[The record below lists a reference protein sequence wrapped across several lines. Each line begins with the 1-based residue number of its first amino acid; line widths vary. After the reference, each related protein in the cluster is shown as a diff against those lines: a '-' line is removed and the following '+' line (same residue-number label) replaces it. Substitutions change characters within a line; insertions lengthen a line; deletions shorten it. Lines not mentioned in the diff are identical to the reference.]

1 MVMPA
6 TDSEIT
12 TVEQLLALPED
23 GLRHELLAG
32 EHVVTPSPALV
43 HQWIHSELFGR
54 LVSFVTGN
62 PNFAVLS
69 SPADIRLELRDTV
82 VQPDLF
88 VFRTEGGHPPAGWSG
103 VGIPV
108 LVVEILSPGTA
119 SRDRGEK
126 RELYQQAGVAE
137 YWVVDPDARL
147 IERWRPE
154 DDRPEVLREELVWKP
169 ESEQLTIRVAEIFP
183 KNRS

>member
-6 TDSEIT
+6 MGSEIT
-12 TVEQLLALPED
+12 KVEELLSLPED
-23 GLRHELLAG
+23 GMRHELLAG
-32 EHVVTPSPALV
+32 EHVVTPSPAFV
-43 HQWIHSELFGR
+43 HQWILRELIRALDRF
-54 LVSFVTGN
+54 LANS
-62 PNFAVLS
+62 PSLLWMI
-69 SPADIRLELRDTV
+69 SPADIRFGVDTL

-88 VFRTEGGHPPAGWSG
+88 VFQTSGEILPADWSA

-108 LVVEILSPGTA
+108 LAIEILSPGTA
-119 SRDRGEK
+119 LRDRGEK